1 MLVFLPLLWWKS
13 HKRKE
18 NEKINC
24 IIIETND
31 KNKSTKWKIQ
41 GRCFQMRT
49 QSQMAFQDGGLRVS
63 FYALYVSARIN
74 CRFVYN
80 LNHDRF
86 KWSFKLFLV
95 INVLSKATFLLHI
108 LCRLWMTI
116 LSLFCYW
123 LVKGFWSWDVFYTPR
138 WISTGMVAIF
148 SKNQQKKIPEAHWFN
163 PVPGMY

>member
-1 MLVFLPLLWWKS
+1 MKDT
-13 HKRKE
+13 
-18 NEKINC
+18 KIKNNC

-86 KWSFKLFLV
+86 K
-95 INVLSKATFLLHI
+95 
-108 LCRLWMTI
+108 
-116 LSLFCYW
+116 
-123 LVKGFWSWDVFYTPR
+123 
-138 WISTGMVAIF
+138 
-148 SKNQQKKIPEAHWFN
+148 
-163 PVPGMY
+163 